1 MCLQVT
7 GKPRVLR
14 SNKLLTFNLMPCL
27 LDVESFLIS
36 SDLIALQLLLELL
49 PASRCHRSLCL
60 PISSQLISCR
70 LSFFHL
76 TSALR
81 SSRLLS
87 HFLGSSQLITT
98 VLFSSHVISA
108 CLISFHLSFSQ
119 LLSDFHSSSQL
130 FSALRSSCQLIL
142 CLLISS
148 MNLLTSS
155 KLFSHLLS

>member
-119 LLSDFHSSSQL
+119 LLSDFLLSASLRFSQL
-130 FSALRSSCQLIL
+130 FS
-142 CLLISS
+142 
-148 MNLLTSS
+148 T
-155 KLFSHLLS
+155 LLSSAAHVSSSYVFSSPLPSSHIF